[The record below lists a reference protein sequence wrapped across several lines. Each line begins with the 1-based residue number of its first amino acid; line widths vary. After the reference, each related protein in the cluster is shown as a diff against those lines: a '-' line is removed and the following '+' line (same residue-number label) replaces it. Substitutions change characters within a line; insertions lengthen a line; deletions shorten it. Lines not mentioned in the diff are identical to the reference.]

1 MAHEVYLTNTT
12 DTSMHKLLKHKKKLL
27 IVHKPQVCVEIY
39 FRKNFAYSLEAH
51 ALTLAVGI
59 KRPQD

>member
-1 MAHEVYLTNTT
+1 M